1 MSKRGSWLA
10 LVVAATLTLSASGA
24 SAQSP
29 AAEPSEPPSAD
40 RVTEIIDGM
49 SLRQKVGQLFMSRIY
64 GARAESPRK
73 RHVASNQRYL
83 GVDDAAELMSRYHVG
98 LILYYGWAGNLHDAG
113 QVAALSNGIQAA
125 AAAEGDVP
133 VLISTDQEH
142 GSIRRLGPPAT
153 LFPGAMAIGA
163 THDEDLARAAA
174 RVTGAELRAVG
185 ILQNLAPV
193 ADVNSNAANPVIGI
207 RSFGSRPDHVA
218 GFTSAQVAGLQ
229 DDAGIA
235 ATAKHFPG
243 HGDTNVDSHVGLPVI
258 RKTETEW
265 WSVAAPPFEAAIEAG
280 VDVIMT
286 AHVVVPAL
294 DRSKRPATL
303 SEPILTGVLREAMG
317 YEGVIMTDSLNMAA
331 LRDRFSDKRI
341 PVLALKAGADVLADP
356 PDLRKAYAAV
366 VDAIESG
373 ELTTERIEKSV
384 ERILRLKKRL
394 GLLDEAFVDE
404 AAVAAQLGTPEHK
417 VTAREVSDA
426 GITVLRR
433 REGWLPLPKRWS
445 VLLTGWN
452 DSAVR
457 QVPERL
463 RAGGREVVTRW
474 TRDNPTKTQIK
485 SALRAAKKHDITFV
499 FTGHLASF
507 PRQREFVR
515 QLLRFGGRVVIVS
528 VQSPYDVGWF
538 PWAAGHIVTYGT
550 VPVSMRSLAKVMNG
564 ETPASGRLPVRI
576 PKLKRPEDTWFRFGH
591 GVTWGIEEEDSQ

>member
-125 AAAEGDVP
+125 AAAEGDIP

-142 GSIRRLGPPAT
+142 GSIRRLGSPAT

-218 GFTSAQVAGLQ
+218 RFTSAQVAGTQ

-243 HGDTNVDSHVGLPVI
+243 HGDTNIDSHVGLPVI
-258 RKTETEW
+258 RKEETEW
-265 WSVAAPPFEAAIEAG
+265 WSVDAPPFEAAIEAG

-303 SEPILTGVLREAMG
+303 SEPILTGVLRDAMG

-417 VTAREVSDA
+417 VTA
-426 GITVLRR
+426 
-433 REGWLPLPKRWS
+433 S

-507 PRQREFVR
+507 PRQRKFVR
-515 QLLRFGGRVVIVS
+515 QLLRFGGRVVVIN

-538 PWAAGHIVTYGT
+538 PWAPGHIVTYGT
-550 VPVSMRSLAKVMNG
+550 VPVAMRSLAKVMNG

-576 PKLKRPEDTWFRFGH
+576 PKLWSPESTWFRFGH
-591 GVTWGIEEEDSQ
+591 GVTWGIEEE